1 MKILLTILAFFAST
15 SLVFGATNLWQFY
28 DEQGLLLPSFEY
40 RKDFY
45 EQILNDDVYKGTAEQ
60 NDLYLQYLQEN
71 EFVKSPKQEEI
82 KLGAFNPA
90 GGTTYRLQT
99 SIGTTDTTVKLS
111 SFKNRSSIA
120 LTMTLLNT
128 DIGYGTLSPQTSRS
142 EFVSFSGITQNSD
155 GTATLTGVTRG
166 LSDISPFTASTTLR
180 QAHAG
185 QSVFILS
192 DSPQLFE
199 EYAKRRNDETIAGL
213 WNFNSYLPT
222 SSITATTSAQ
232 FTTKG
237 YVDNVTNA
245 GAATSTETNGGIVEL
260 GTLAEQAD
268 SYDGGANKPT
278 VLQTKNSTSTCQVV
292 GSYNIVASS
301 TSGKLD
307 KNCLDQTLNY
317 SWSGT
322 NTFSGTS
329 LNTASTTFTATTTIL
344 ASSATNNAL
353 TLNGINYAFP
363 STQGA
368 SSTALTTDGN
378 GNLIWGNPTPVRYS
392 YATNTP
398 MSVTG
403 SSVTSSF
410 FTIPAGVMRA
420 SSTIIVDAQ
429 ISKCLAPGGSGA
441 NCSITIQDGAAT
453 AFGSAVVG
461 FTTDVSVDSKL
472 GTLHAV
478 IFNNSS
484 VSSQS
489 GIITSFCVDPT
500 VSATANSGCAGGVI
514 SSTINTAAA
523 ITIAIKLTAN
533 AGTVTILDRYSIVV
547 EQ

>member
-142 EFVSFSGITQNSD
+142 EFVSFSGITQNAD
-155 GTATLTGVTRG
+155 GTATLTGVSRG

-180 QAHAG
+180 QSHPG

-199 EYAKRRNDETIAGL
+199 EYAKRRNDESITGL

-222 SSITATTSAQ
+222 SSITATTTAQ
-232 FTTKG
+232 LATKG

-268 SYDGGANKPT
+268 SYNGGATKPT

-292 GSYNIVASS
+292 GSYNLVASS
-301 TSGKLD
+301 TTGKLD
-307 KNCLDQTLNY
+307 KNCLDQTANY
-317 SWSGT
+317 TLTGVNTLSG
-322 NTFSGTS
+322 GY
-329 LNTASTTFTATTTIL
+329 LATASSTHSATTTIT

-353 TLNGINYAFP
+353 VLNGINYAFP
-363 STQGA
+363 STQSA
-368 SSTALTTDGN
+368 SSTALMTNGSGSLSWNTSQTGAISTSTTVA
-378 GNLIWGNPTPVRYS
+378 LPTTQGATAGATVYCVSPKVVSGGGYTGIDPVSSLGANWHEVKQS
-392 YATNTP
+392 YPSATN
-398 MSVTG
+398 SWNVTVQCTVVSNG
-403 SSVTSSF
+403 
-410 FTIPAGVMRA
+410 
-420 SSTIIVDAQ
+420 
-429 ISKCLAPGGSGA
+429 GGS
-441 NCSITIQDGAAT
+441 C
-453 AFGSAVVG
+453 
-461 FTTDVSVDSKL
+461 
-472 GTLHAV
+472 
-478 IFNNSS
+478 
-484 VSSQS
+484 
-489 GIITSFCVDPT
+489 
-500 VSATANSGCAGGVI
+500 
-514 SSTINTAAA
+514 
-523 ITIAIKLTAN
+523 N
-533 AGTVTILDRYSIVV
+533 AGTLTVYAICVNP
-547 EQ
+547 